1 MPARRWQLMISIVL
15 TIGVV
20 ILAYINRNKVL
31 SAFAL
36 LAHANLIW
44 IVAAICLELTSF
56 FISSRVYAPALHSLG
71 YRFSM
76 LRLWA
81 MTLVAIV
88 LSQSFPAG
96 GVASY
101 AFLVQ
106 AFRRKGV
113 TSGHAALLA
122 SLEALSYATA
132 MILLFCFS
140 LFFITFKE
148 GLSAAGGPSLI
159 AAVVAFVVIGTAIFV
174 LTRPQESLQSWL
186 LRIKDGVAHLL
197 HREWSDDPINK
208 IVDDLARG
216 RSLITDQPRQMA
228 LLVCL
233 QLLALAGHSLTML
246 SVLHSLGVT
255 TSIFVVMASFGI
267 ALMSSTFNVLPG
279 GGGTVETVIAVV
291 LQSLGV
297 SEAAITA
304 AVIFRLLNFWLL
316 TPVAFV
322 FYRWLIHGTEPSTE
336 PAQIGEKQAH
346 H

>member
-1 MPARRWQLMISIVL
+1 
-15 TIGVV
+15 
-20 ILAYINRNKVL
+20 
-31 SAFAL
+31 
-36 LAHANLIW
+36 
-44 IVAAICLELTSF
+44 
-56 FISSRVYAPALHSLG
+56 
-71 YRFSM
+71 
-76 LRLWA
+76 

-88 LSQSFPAG
+88 FSQSFPAG

-132 MILLFCFS
+132 MVLLFCFS

-148 GLSAAGGPSLI
+148 GFSAAGGPSLI
-159 AAVVAFVVIGTAIFV
+159 AAVVAIIVIGSAIFI
-174 LTRPQESLQSWL
+174 LTRPQEALQLWL
-186 LRIKDGVAHLL
+186 LRAKHGMARLF
-197 HREWSDDPINK
+197 RQAWSDEPINK
-208 IVDDLARG
+208 IVGDLARG
-216 RSLITDQPRQMA
+216 RALITEQPRQMV

-233 QLLALAGHSLTML
+233 QLLALTGHSLTML
-246 SVLHSLGVT
+246 AVLRSLGVT

-267 ALMSSTFNVLPG
+267 ALVSSTFNVLPG
-279 GGGTVETVIAVV
+279 GGGTVETAIAVA

-322 FYRWLIHGTEPSTE
+322 FYRWLIHGTETAPERATGVKNVE
-336 PAQIGEKQAH
+336 QK
-346 H
+346 

>member
-1 MPARRWQLMISIVL
+1 MPARRWQLIISIAL
-15 TIGVV
+15 TIGVA
-20 ILAYINRNKVL
+20 ILAFINRNKVL

-36 LAHANLIW
+36 LEQAKLVW
-44 IVAAICLELTSF
+44 IVVAIGLELASF
-56 FISSRVYAPALHSLG
+56 FISSQVYTPALHSLG

-76 LRLWA
+76 FRLWA

-88 LSQSFPAG
+88 FSQSFPAG

-113 TSGHAALLA
+113 ASGHAALLA

-132 MILLFCFS
+132 MVLLFCFS
-140 LFFITFKE
+140 LFFIIFKE

-159 AAVVAFVVIGTAIFV
+159 AAVVALVVIGTATFL
-174 LTRPQESLQSWL
+174 LTRPQEVLQPWL
-186 LRIKDGVAHLL
+186 LRVKNGVARRLR
-197 HREWSDDPINK
+197 REWSDEPISK

-216 RSLITDQPRQMA
+216 RALITDQPRQMA
-228 LLVCL
+228 LLVGL
-233 QLLALAGHSLTML
+233 QLLALTGHSLTML
-246 SVLHSLGVT
+246 AVLHSLGVT

-267 ALMSSTFNVLPG
+267 ALVSSTFNVLPG
-279 GGGTVETVIAVV
+279 GGGTVETAIAVA

-322 FYRWLIHGTEPSTE
+322 FYRWLIHGTESAKE
-336 PAQIGEKQAH
+336 PATAE
-346 H
+346 

>member
-1 MPARRWQLMISIVL
+1 MPARRWQLIISIAL
-15 TIGVV
+15 TVGVV
-20 ILAYINRNKVL
+20 ILAYINRHKVL
-31 SAFAL
+31 AAFAL

-44 IVAAICLELTSF
+44 IAAAVCLELTSF
-56 FISSRVYAPALHSLG
+56 FISSQVYAPALHSLG
-71 YRFSM
+71 HRFSM

-81 MTLVAIV
+81 MTMVAIV

-140 LFFITFKE
+140 LLFITFKE
-148 GLSAAGGPSLI
+148 GVSAAGGPSLI
-159 AAVVAFVVIGTAIFV
+159 AAVVALSVIGTAIFV
-174 LTRPQESLQSWL
+174 LTRSQEALQSWL
-186 LRIKDGVAHLL
+186 VRIKNGVGRLL
-197 HREWSDDPINK
+197 RREWSDEPINR
-208 IVDDLARG
+208 IVGDLSRG
-216 RSLITDQPRQMA
+216 RALITDQPRQVA

-233 QLLALAGHSLTML
+233 QLLALIGHSLTML

-322 FYRWLIHGTEPSTE
+322 FYRWLIHGTESTSE
-336 PAQIGEKQAH
+336 QAPAE
-346 H
+346 

>member
-1 MPARRWQLMISIVL
+1 MPARRWQLIISIAL

-20 ILAYINRNKVL
+20 ILAVINRYKVF
-31 SAFAL
+31 SAFSL
-36 LAHANLIW
+36 LAHANLVW
-44 IVAAICLELTSF
+44 IAAAMSLELASF

-71 YRFSM
+71 YRLSM

-113 TSGHAALLA
+113 ASGHAALLA

-159 AAVVAFVVIGTAIFV
+159 AAVVAVLVISTAIFV
-174 LTRPQESLQSWL
+174 LTRSQESLQAWL
-186 LRIKDGVAHLL
+186 LRIKNGVARLL
-197 HREWSDDPINK
+197 RRRWSDEPINR
-208 IVDDLARG
+208 IVGDLSRG
-216 RSLITDQPRQMA
+216 RALITEQPRQVA

-233 QLLALAGHSLTML
+233 QILALTGHSLTML
-246 SVLHSLGVT
+246 AVLHSLGET

-267 ALMSSTFNVLPG
+267 ALVSSTFNVLPG
-279 GGGTVETVIAVV
+279 GGGTVETAIAVA

-322 FYRWLIHGTEPSTE
+322 FYRWLIHGGE
-336 PAQIGEKQAH
+336 PATEQATAE
-346 H
+346 